1 MIFKDEKD
9 NKNFYMTLVISFFYI
24 LPIIISNRYQVD
36 DVGRSLDGYT
46 GWAKNGRPL
55 ADIISSTLSFGTPLP
70 DSSPLGLI
78 LGVII
83 LCLCISTYAKEN
95 FKAIDNNHRYVFLFL
110 FIANPFLIENLSFKF
125 DVLTM
130 CLSAGL
136 IFLVYSLPKKTIWY
150 IFSVALISASLMLYQ
165 ASIGLY
171 PILAIISIL
180 HFDKCKKNIKAQFSE
195 LSIRII
201 VLFIAYLITHLFTYK
216 YVATHDYSKVHSE
229 IIPLGKDGLE
239 ILRNNYLR
247 SISIMDLYFK
257 STERWIVFSYAIL
270 FYILYSLHAF
280 KISKD
285 LARGLTKTALV
296 AFYMTLPVFVFS
308 FSFLHIALLKLPV
321 WNARVFISFGGFLLF
336 VGVITFSVIKSNI
349 VRFVIIT
356 PIIYLSFLHVYSFG
370 NASSAQGKNDDV
382 IMSSISYDIKHIRD
396 KKTELS
402 IYGWMPRSKPL
413 EKTIERLP
421 LIRSLVPMFLGT
433 NNFWG
438 GTKLRHYD
446 INLKFMGLTDMD
458 YTVMCREKPSVISDS
473 YSIFMNG
480 EKVIVSFSKPNCK
493 K

>member
-1 MIFKDEKD
+1 
-9 NKNFYMTLVISFFYI
+9 MTLVISFFYI

-55 ADIISSTLSFGTPLP
+55 ADIISSILSFGTPLP

-78 LGVII
+78 LGVVI
-83 LCLCISTYAKEN
+83 LCLCLSIYAKEN
-95 FKAIDNNHRYVFLFL
+95 FSTIDNKNGYLFLFL
-110 FIANPFLIENLSFKF
+110 FVANPFFIENLSFKF

-150 IFSVALISASLMLYQ
+150 TFGIILTTSSLMLYQ

-171 PILAIISIL
+171 PILAIISLL
-180 HFDKCKKNIKAQFSE
+180 HLGKHNKDIKGQFSE
-195 LSIRII
+195 LSIRVI
-201 VLFIAYLITHLFTYK
+201 VLFIAYLITHLLTYK
-216 YVATHDYSKVHSE
+216 YVATHDYSKIHSE
-229 IIPLGKDGLE
+229 IIPFGKEGLE

-247 SISIMDLYFK
+247 SISIMNLYFR
-257 STERWIVFSYAIL
+257 STPQLVVFLYAIL
-270 FYILYSLHAF
+270 FYILYSLHIF

-285 LARGLTKTALV
+285 LGRGLAKAVLV

-336 VGVITFSVIKSNI
+336 VGGITFSVTKSNI
-349 VRFVIIT
+349 VRFVILT
-356 PIIYLSFLHVYSFG
+356 PIIYLSFLHMYAFG
-370 NASSAQGKNDDV
+370 NASSAQGKNDDIV
-382 IMSSISYDIKHIRD
+382 MSSLSYDIKHIRN

-402 IYGWMPRSKPL
+402 IYGWMPRARPL

-421 LIRSLVPMFLGT
+421 LVRSLVPMFLGT

-446 INLKFMGLTDMD
+446 INLKFTGLTDAD
-458 YTVMCREKPSVISDS
+458 YTIMCREKPLIISDS

-480 EKVIVSFSKPNCK
+480 EKIILSFSKPNCK
-493 K
+493 NS